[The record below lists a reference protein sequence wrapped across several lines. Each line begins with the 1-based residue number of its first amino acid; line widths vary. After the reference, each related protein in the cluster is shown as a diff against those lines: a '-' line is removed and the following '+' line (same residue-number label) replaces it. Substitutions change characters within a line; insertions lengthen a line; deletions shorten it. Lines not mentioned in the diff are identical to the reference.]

1 MLPAV
6 VQRARVP
13 ARVVI
18 ARPGRHSYGFVCVVV
33 VVLLLLPEGAGAV
46 VVVELDVVP
55 ELGAGVTVV
64 VDDVDGGVA
73 GGVTTVVD
81 DVAGGVVAG
90 GVTTVVDDGGVEG
103 WQAPRASSTLAATEV
118 EVRRV
123 IVRAPLREMKGK
135 AQPVIFSRIGAT
147 SEAAHPRDPVPA
159 THLRCCA

>member
-1 MLPAV
+1 M
-6 VQRARVP
+6 
-13 ARVVI
+13 
-18 ARPGRHSYGFVCVVV
+18 
-33 VVLLLLPEGAGAV
+33 LLLLPEGAGAV

-103 WQAPRASSTLAATEV
+103 WQAPRASSTLAATAA

-123 IVRAPLREMKGK
+123 IVRAPLRGMKEGT
-135 AQPVIFSRIGAT
+135 ARHF
-147 SEAAHPRDPVPA
+147 
-159 THLRCCA
+159 